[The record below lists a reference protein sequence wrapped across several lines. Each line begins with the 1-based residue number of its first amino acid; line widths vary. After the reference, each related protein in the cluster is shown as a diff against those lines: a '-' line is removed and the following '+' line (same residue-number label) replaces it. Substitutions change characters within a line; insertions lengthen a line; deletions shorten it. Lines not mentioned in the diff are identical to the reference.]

1 MKAWA
6 RLFLPTAAII
16 VTVFLLYARLQT
28 QSVLASVVEAEQT
41 RLRMAEQRLTEA
53 LTAATVDLRVIAGL
67 PAIQDLLAGDE
78 HSTPRI
84 ASVFASFVREDWS
97 YDQLRVI
104 DSQGAERVR
113 VNRSPSGAD
122 IVSADD
128 LQDRSGSDYVE
139 DALKLLPGQI
149 WVSRME
155 LNVERGA
162 VEVPHRPVLRL
173 AMRISSGVDRPDYV
187 LVANLRGPVLL
198 KGLQDFVTATEGEIW
213 LLDRDGYWLMHP
225 DPRVAWGRQLDAS
238 SNLRNRLPAL
248 ASEMDRGSGVMFL
261 DGTMYVHRR
270 IEPLSRLARDG
281 LVSQAPT
288 FDLVSRTPAERLPS
302 VLPIDLWLP
311 MFAVLLIAGIGA
323 ALLAQQR
330 LRSAAAEMRE
340 RALLEES
347 ARANELH
354 SWIKEHLYQLSLKIY
369 ATRDHESFGAAV
381 LTEIA
386 PTLSL
391 TAACVYA
398 MRDGRAQPIAGFGL
412 PARFELREFAPG
424 EGLVGESIRT
434 RKDQRLRPPPAGY
447 LDVSGGVGDGPAAD
461 LRILPLWVHG
471 RTVGVLELAFS
482 RLLDAR
488 EEEFLRQVLPLLA
501 LNLDGLLDRH
511 VGRVTS

>member
-6 RLFLPTAAII
+6 KLFLPTGALII
-16 VTVFLLYARLQT
+16 TVFLLYARLQT
-28 QSVLASVVEAEQT
+28 QNVLASVVAAEQT
-41 RLRMAEQRLTEA
+41 RLRMAEQRLSEA
-53 LTAATVDLRVIAGL
+53 LTHATVEMRVIAGL
-67 PAIQDLLAGDE
+67 PAVQDFVAGVDP
-78 HSTPRI
+78 SATRV
-84 ASVFASFVREDWS
+84 ASLFASFVREDWS
-97 YDQLRVI
+97 YDQLRMI
-104 DSQGAERVR
+104 DGKGMERVR

-122 IVSADD
+122 IVSSED
-128 LQDRSGSDYVE
+128 LQDRSGTDYVE
-139 DALKLLPGQI
+139 DALKLLPGQV

-155 LNVERGA
+155 LNVERGV

-173 AMRISSGVDRPDYV
+173 AMRVSSGVDRPDYL
-187 LVANLRGPVLL
+187 LVANLRGTVLL
-198 KGLQDFVTATEGEIW
+198 KGLRDFVTATEGEIW

-225 DPRVAWGRQLDAS
+225 DPRVAWGRQLDSS
-238 SNLRNRLPAL
+238 SNLRTRLPAL
-248 ASEMDRGSGVMFL
+248 ASEMNAGSGVTFL
-261 DGTMYVHRR
+261 DGTMYVHQR
-270 IEPLSRLARDG
+270 IEPLSHQAREG
-281 LVSQAPT
+281 LVSQAPML
-288 FDLVSRTPAERLPS
+288 DLVSRTPAERLPS
-302 VLPIDLWLP
+302 ALPIDLWLP
-311 MFAVLLIAGIGA
+311 MFLVLLIAGIGA

-330 LRSAAAEMRE
+330 LRSARAEMRE
-340 RALLEES
+340 RALLAES
-347 ARANELH
+347 ARANELR

-381 LTEIA
+381 LSEIA

-398 MRDGRAQPIAGFGL
+398 MRDGHARPIAGFGL
-412 PARFELREFAPG
+412 PARFELRDFAPG

-434 RKDQRLRPPPAGY
+434 REEQRLRPPPPGY
-447 LDVSGGVGDGPAAD
+447 LDVSGGAGDGPPAD

-511 VGRVTS
+511 VGRVTA